1 MSGQDE
7 KLAEPA
13 EPNVTKAR
21 GGENSPADACALP
34 GRRAAGEDP
43 AKRGQIIDGA
53 KRVFMSVGFD
63 AASMNDITREAGVS
77 KGTIYVYFENKEELF
92 AAMIERERNRV
103 VQTVKH
109 ALDDHEAIDEALF
122 DFGVTLTTHITADP
136 TIRAMRMVVGVS
148 DRMPQLAKRFFA
160 ATPESG
166 LTVLQA
172 YLDRQVAAG
181 ALDIEDTDL
190 AARQFIELCLAGM
203 LKRRLF
209 SEMTETPERGYIEK
223 TVASAIRLF
232 RAGYGTGAENR

>member
-1 MSGQDE
+1 MSGQNE
-7 KLAEPA
+7 KLAETNLTETPSSENCPA
-13 EPNVTKAR
+13 
-21 GGENSPADACALP
+21 GACALP

-53 KRVFMSVGFD
+53 KRVFMSMGFD

-77 KGTIYVYFENKEELF
+77 KGTIYVYFENKEDLF

-109 ALDDHEAIDEALF
+109 ALNDHEAIDEALF
-122 DFGVTLTTHITADP
+122 DFGVTLTTHMTADA

-166 LTVLQA
+166 FTVLQA

-209 SEMTETPERGYIEK
+209 SEMTDVPERSYIEK
-223 TVASAIRLF
+223 AASSAVRLF
-232 RAGYGTGAENR
+232 QAGYGTKPENR

>member
-1 MSGQDE
+1 MSGHEE
-7 KLAEPA
+7 KLAEPNLT
-13 EPNVTKAR
+13 ETL
-21 GGENSPADACALP
+21 GSENCPAGAYALP

-43 AKRGQIIDGA
+43 AKREQIIDGA
-53 KRVFMSVGFD
+53 KRVFMSMGFD

-109 ALDDHEAIDEALF
+109 ALDDHEAIEEALF
-122 DFGVTLTTHITADP
+122 DFGLTLTTHITSDP

-160 ATPESG
+160 ATPENG
-166 LTVLQA
+166 FTVLRA

-181 ALDIEDTDL
+181 ALHIEDTDL

-209 SEMTETPERGYIEK
+209 SEMTEAPERGYIEK
-223 TVASAIRLF
+223 AVSSAIRLF
-232 RAGYGTGAENR
+232 QAGYGPKAENR

>member
-7 KLAEPA
+7 KLAEP
-13 EPNVTKAR
+13 NLTKTV
-21 GGENSPADACALP
+21 GGENNPADACALP

-53 KRVFMSVGFD
+53 KRVFMSMGFD

-77 KGTIYVYFENKEELF
+77 KGTIYVYFENKEDLF

-103 VQTVKH
+103 VQTIKH
-109 ALDDHEAIDEALF
+109 ALDDHDAIEEALF
-122 DFGVTLTTHITADP
+122 DFGVTLTTHMTADA

-166 LTVLQA
+166 FTVLQA

-209 SEMTETPERGYIEK
+209 SEMTEIPERSYIEK
-223 TVASAIRLF
+223 AASSAVRLF
-232 RAGYGTGAENR
+232 QAGYGPKPGNR